1 MTTEEL
7 PITQADSDSAA
18 EEFLRRMQSAGDV
31 PWTQKVRDIMFHL
44 QDHGDVII
52 LKVDELVELTN
63 WLCEQ
68 GIDTEVF
75 ADDSSLKPELQS
87 ALKKIFFAHGRCW
100 GMTNYD
106 MGIKEEEDGSAET
119 ATA

>member
-1 MTTEEL
+1 MSDELL
-7 PITQADSDSAA
+7 PITRADSDNAA
-18 EEFLRRMQSAGDV
+18 REFLGR
-31 PWTQKVRDIMFHL
+31 WTPGALAASGLHQMIRDIMFHL

-52 LKVDELVELTN
+52 LKVDELTKLTN

-75 ADDSSLKPELQS
+75 ADDSDLSPELQS
-87 ALKKIFFAHGRCW
+87 AMKKIFFAHGRCW

-106 MGIKEEEDGSAET
+106 MGIKEEDDGST
-119 ATA
+119 ATS